1 MLYDSLIH
9 TYLCDFFAE
18 EVKHGCRPII
28 NNVWFSG
35 KASPV
40 QCRGGHCLG
49 MGVKVGAQKI
59 HNPKKCVEGSVEILI
74 LRICWKLCHYCPA
87 VLLALSVEI
96 ENCLQKNTNNN
107 RNGGV

>member
-18 EVKHGCRPII
+18 EVKHGCRLII

-59 HNPKKCVEGSVEILI
+59 HNPKECVEGLVVTL
-74 LRICWKLCHYCPA
+74 KLKNMLETLS
-87 VLLALSVEI
+87 LLSSRSLGPE
-96 ENCLQKNTNNN
+96 C
-107 RNGGV
+107 RN

>member
-1 MLYDSLIH
+1 MQCSCWQSKGCISHMLYDSLIH

-49 MGVKVGAQKI
+49 MGVKVGAQEI
-59 HNPKKCVEGSVEILI
+59 HNSKECVEGLVEILI
-74 LRICWKLCHYCPA
+74 LKNMLETLS
-87 VLLALSVEI
+87 LLSSRSLGPE
-96 ENCLQKNTNNN
+96 C
-107 RNGGV
+107 RN

>member
-59 HNPKKCVEGSVEILI
+59 HNPKECVEGLVE
-74 LRICWKLCHYCPA
+74 
-87 VLLALSVEI
+87 LLKPKNMLETLLLLSNRALGPE
-96 ENCLQKNTNNN
+96 C
-107 RNGGV
+107 RN

>member
-59 HNPKKCVEGSVEILI
+59 HNPKKCVVGSVEILI
-74 LRICWKLCHYCPA
+74 LKNMLETLS
-87 VLLALSVEI
+87 LLSSRSLGPE
-96 ENCLQKNTNNN
+96 C
-107 RNGGV
+107 RN

>member
-59 HNPKKCVEGSVEILI
+59 HNPKKCVEGSVEILT
-74 LRICWKLCHYCPA
+74 LKNMLETLS
-87 VLLALSVEI
+87 LLSSRSLGPE
-96 ENCLQKNTNNN
+96 C
-107 RNGGV
+107 RN